1 MADALSRVTTTK
13 EIHVAALTFHKLLDF
28 DKVKEE
34 VEKDVRLAKIK
45 EDIKQGLDE
54 WPKYSL
60 QNGPLLYKGRF
71 VLPKGSTL
79 IPPL

>member
-13 EIHVAALTFHKLLDF
+13 EINAAALTFHKFLDF

-34 VEKDVRLAKIK
+34 VENNERLAKIK
-45 EDIKQGLDE
+45 KGIEQGLDE

-60 QNGPLLYKGRF
+60 QNG
-71 VLPKGSTL
+71 
-79 IPPL
+79 